1 MDCKFYSIK
10 FVGKTLATTVFTFNL
25 NDSEGVT
32 FEGDTTG
39 AESKD
44 FTIDCM
50 E

>member
-32 FEGDTTG
+32 FEDG
-39 AESKD
+39 ATESKD
-44 FTIDCM
+44 FTIECM